1 MIERIVIH
9 AGGPKTATT
18 FIQRGLQS
26 NRDLLGELGVYLPTT
41 GRLELEPHAVC
52 HHHLAWGLI
61 NPQSYRTSAQGWSAL
76 AEELSGVDAPVVILS
91 SEAFSRVAS
100 ISGGASLVTNAA
112 RGLCDS
118 VTIAYFVRNQL
129 SLMNSLY
136 GQRVKSFRMVESFDY
151 HTDTFR
157 GRPLFDYEA
166 LLKPWYSDDSLRF
179 HAVPFTGSRDVDPL
193 EDLLRAAGLDLEGR
207 VLVHEADDV
216 NSSLGPV
223 GIEAA
228 RLLGSY
234 LRGMFED
241 FDSEEV
247 AAKKLYRVSSSRAR
261 GNGWCDES
269 FWGWTPQTA
278 EETVEYFSAAN
289 TRFANDVWGTDWTIP
304 MPVDEGTSARRL
316 LDLDPQ
322 TIERIQRYVFML
334 AHRFS
339 GMRAEADAR

>member
-1 MIERIVIH
+1 MVERILIH
-9 AGGPKTATT
+9 AGAPKTATT

-26 NRDLLGELGVYLPTT
+26 NRDLLAELGVYLPVT
-41 GRLELEPHAVC
+41 GRLELEPNAVC
-52 HHHLAWGLI
+52 HHHLAWAMLS
-61 NPQSYRTSAQGWSAL
+61 PRSYRHSPQGWRAL
-76 AEELSGVDAPVVILS
+76 AEELSRVDAPVVVLS

-100 ISGGASLVTNAA
+100 LSDGAKLVTEAA
-112 RGLCDS
+112 HELCDS

-136 GQRVKSFRMVESFDY
+136 GQRVKSLRMVESFDY
-151 HTDTFR
+151 HTEHFR
-157 GRPLFDYEA
+157 SRRLFDYEA
-166 LLKPWYSDDSLRF
+166 LLKPWYADESVGFD
-179 HAVPFTGSRDVDPL
+179 AVPFTGSRDVDPL
-193 EDLLRAAGLDLEGR
+193 EELLRAAGLDLGGR

-234 LRGMFED
+234 LRGVFPD
-241 FDSEEV
+241 FDSEEM

-261 GNGWCDES
+261 SNGWCDES

-278 EETVEYFSAAN
+278 EATVEYFSAAN
-289 TRFANDVWGTDWTIP
+289 ARFANDVWGTEWTIP
-304 MPVDEGTSARRL
+304 MPVDKETSALRL

-322 TIERIQRYVFML
+322 TIERIHRYVFSL
-334 AHRFS
+334 ANRFS
-339 GMRAEADAR
+339 GMRAEVDA